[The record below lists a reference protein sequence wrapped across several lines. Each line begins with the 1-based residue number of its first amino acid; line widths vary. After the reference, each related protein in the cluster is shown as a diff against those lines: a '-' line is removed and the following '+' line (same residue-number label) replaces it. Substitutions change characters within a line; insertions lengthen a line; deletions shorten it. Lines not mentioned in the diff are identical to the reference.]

1 MTHLIH
7 FEYRK
12 LLHMK
17 SFYIC
22 AIVMT
27 ISLLVA
33 IATINYYEKNE
44 VKAPES
50 TTGNVTVE
58 VGVDP
63 SLKNENFNMND
74 FINGASNGVSIT
86 IFLAVVVSLFTCMD
100 YSNGAI
106 KNVISKGYRRSRV
119 WLSKFIVTMSI
130 SILYSV
136 FVMAVGGIIAGI
148 FYGFDTKLTNDSI
161 LQLAVQ
167 TLVISAFS
175 SGFFLL
181 GMICKKSGGAIALA
195 IIIPNIIPLISG
207 LADAVI
213 NSEKIKIAN
222 YTLTGCLESL
232 SETGVASDIVT
243 RSAICALCAVVYLV
257 IFTALSFVVT
267 NNVEV

>member
-33 IATINYYEKNE
+33 IATINYYEKNA
-44 VKAPES
+44 VKAQES

-74 FINGASNGVSIT
+74 FINGAANGVSIT

-148 FYGFDTKLTNDSI
+148 FYGFDT
-161 LQLAVQ
+161 LQCR
-167 TLVISAFS
+167 IW
-175 SGFFLL
+175 
-181 GMICKKSGGAIALA
+181 
-195 IIIPNIIPLISG
+195 
-207 LADAVI
+207 
-213 NSEKIKIAN
+213 
-222 YTLTGCLESL
+222 
-232 SETGVASDIVT
+232 
-243 RSAICALCAVVYLV
+243 
-257 IFTALSFVVT
+257 
-267 NNVEV
+267 

>member
-74 FINGASNGVSIT
+74 FINGAANGVSIT

-136 FVMAVGGIIAGI
+136 LLWQLVELLQVFFMA
-148 FYGFDTKLTNDSI
+148 
-161 LQLAVQ
+161 
-167 TLVISAFS
+167 
-175 SGFFLL
+175 
-181 GMICKKSGGAIALA
+181 
-195 IIIPNIIPLISG
+195 LIQ
-207 LADAVI
+207 
-213 NSEKIKIAN
+213 N
-222 YTLTGCLESL
+222 
-232 SETGVASDIVT
+232 
-243 RSAICALCAVVYLV
+243 
-257 IFTALSFVVT
+257 
-267 NNVEV
+267 